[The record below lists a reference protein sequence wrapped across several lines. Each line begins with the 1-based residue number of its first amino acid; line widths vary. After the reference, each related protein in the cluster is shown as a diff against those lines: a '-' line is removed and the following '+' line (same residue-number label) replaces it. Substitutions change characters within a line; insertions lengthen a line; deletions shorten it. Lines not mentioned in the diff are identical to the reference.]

1 MLPSFSKLERVT
13 ITATVSK
20 PVAKERKKEES
31 VKNNIVPTSK
41 IVVQQ
46 EFDQSIIQTYNYLV
60 SRIESKVAPLS
71 DELPSLCER
80 ISNLEQKEAVIIRD
94 LIAYH
99 RKLYPSATVDI
110 IKSKQ
115 YPYDEMKE
123 LGNDISVDITKL
135 PSKLVMILREYVDA
149 ITNVDDD

>member
-13 ITATVSK
+13 ITATVPK

-94 LIAYH
+94 LISYH
-99 RKLYPSATVDI
+99 RKLYPSDTVDI
-110 IKSKQ
+110 IKS
-115 YPYDEMKE
+115 DRTRF
-123 LGNDISVDITKL
+123 V
-135 PSKLVMILREYVDA
+135 
-149 ITNVDDD
+149 